1 MIAPSS
7 TIPPTTPPAMGPAL
21 EDEVEGLVAEAAIE
35 ADGGFEGVTPG
46 EVIVGVL
53 AFVGTKILMYQTHS
67 ATLGELLEPSALV
80 RGICTS
86 FHCNPLVG
94 PTLRLVPIM
103 TGFGGL
109 LG

>member
-1 MIAPSS
+1 MIAPIS
-7 TIPPTTPPAMGPAL
+7 TIPPTTPPAIGPAL
-21 EDEVEGLVAEAAIE
+21 EDEVEELVAEAAIE
-35 ADGGFEGVTPG
+35 PDGEIEAVTPDA
-46 EVIVGVL
+46 VIVGVL

-80 RGICTS
+80 RGICTNV
-86 FHCNPLVG
+86 HCNPLVG
-94 PTLRLVPIM
+94 PTLQLVPIM